1 MLQAMNWRRT
11 RTVGVVF
18 LLGFFGA
25 SLVAPHRHLN
35 PIADLVTD
43 GPSDSGTVL
52 IARTDRPNLP
62 GTNWAAADL
71 VDDEPCLACFWHD
84 VTAAVSTSFAVRFA
98 AVILFILPAQP
109 PIDRP
114 QHFVSRPISRGPP
127 VPASV

>member
-1 MLQAMNWRRT
+1 MTFRRA
-11 RTVGVVF
+11 RRAAVFF
-18 LLGFFGA
+18 LLAFFGA

-52 IARTDRPNLP
+52 MARTDRPNLP

-71 VDDEPCLACFWHD
+71 VDDDPCLACFWHD

-98 AVILFILPAQP
+98 AVLLFILPVQP

-114 QHFVSRPISRGPP
+114 QDFTSRAISRGPP
-127 VPASV
+127 ALPST

>member
-1 MLQAMNWRRT
+1 MLPSMIWRRA
-11 RTVGVVF
+11 RTAGVVF

-25 SLVAPHRHLN
+25 SLVATYRHLN

-52 IARTDRPNLP
+52 MARTDRPNLP
-62 GTNWAAADL
+62 GTNWAGADL
-71 VDDEPCLACFWHD
+71 VDDDPCLACFWHD

-98 AVILFILPAQP
+98 AVILFILPAQS

-114 QHFVSRPISRGPP
+114 QPFVSRAISRGPP
-127 VPASV
+127 